1 METGLS
7 KRADA
12 FASLGKYLNNLS
24 DNELDI
30 WARQVENNN
39 SWFTN
44 ANVKQALN
52 GIIALLDEKKLK
64 QWIEGYS
71 SAYKSRNVGVV
82 MAGNIPAAGFH
93 DFLCVLLTGHHFY
106 GKLAATD
113 NVLLRK
119 IAALLIEIEPSFA
132 AKISFQDMLKNMD
145 AYIASG
151 SDNSAKYFKAYF
163 SKVPHLVRK
172 NRSSV
177 AILNGEEGE
186 GELKLLSE
194 DIFTYFG
201 LGCRNVSKLF
211 VPHGYDFDSFY
222 KNMNKFEGILNY
234 HKYANNYDYQK
245 SIFLLNKVDHLDNG
259 FLMLKRDEQIVSP
272 ISVVYYEEYENLT
285 SLQSKLSS
293 NQEKIQV
300 VLSANGWY
308 SDSVPFGK
316 AQCPTPWDYADNVD
330 TMKFLMEL

>member
-7 KRADA
+7 KRAHA
-12 FASLGKYLNNLS
+12 FIELGKYLGNLS
-24 DNELDI
+24 DNEFDM
-30 WARQVENNN
+30 WAWQAENNN

-44 ANVKQALN
+44 ANVRQAIN
-52 GIIALLDEKKLK
+52 GIITLLDEKKIR
-64 QWIEGYS
+64 QWIETYS
-71 SAYKSRNVGVV
+71 SAFRSKNVGVV

-93 DFLCVLLTGHHFY
+93 DFFCVLLTGHHFY

-119 IAALLIEIEPSFA
+119 ISGLLIEIEPAFA
-132 AKISFQDMLKNMD
+132 DKISFQDMLKNMD

-163 SKVPHLVRK
+163 SKVPHIVRK

-177 AILNGEEGE
+177 AVLNGEEE
-186 GELKLLSE
+186 GGDLQLLSD

-211 VPHGYDFDSFY
+211 VPEGYNFDLFFKSLSKY
-222 KNMNKFEGILNY
+222 EGIVNF
-234 HKYANNYDYQK
+234 HKYANNYDYHK
-245 SIFLLNKVDHLDNG
+245 SIYLLNKVEHLDNG
-259 FLMLKRDEQIVSP
+259 FLMLKQDEQIVSP
-272 ISVVYYEEYENLT
+272 ISVVFFEEYKDQAG
-285 SLQSKLSS
+285 LQAKLEASR
-293 NQEKIQV
+293 EKIQV

-308 SDSVPFGK
+308 TGSVAFGS
-316 AQCPTPWDYADNVD
+316 AQCPAPWDYADNVD